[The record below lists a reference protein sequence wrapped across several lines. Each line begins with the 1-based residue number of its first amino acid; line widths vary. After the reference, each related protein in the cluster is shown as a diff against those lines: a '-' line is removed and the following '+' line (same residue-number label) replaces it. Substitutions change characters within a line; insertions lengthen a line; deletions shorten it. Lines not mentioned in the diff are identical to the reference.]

1 MKLEEAKTA
10 AEALTDLAEN
20 GQDFSNVMSGVS
32 QDVKRTKKL
41 WREGN
46 KSRLIKIGVTLIMF
60 PEPTPIS
67 ETVGACFVAAGAIQ
81 KGIQSRS
88 IFMEDIRKTFQ
99 STLKEVYATKHNLQ
113 I

>member
-10 AEALTDLAEN
+10 AEAATDLAEN
-20 GQDFSNVMSGVS
+20 GQDFSNVIGGVS
-32 QDVKRTKKL
+32 RDLKNTKKL

-88 IFMEDIRKTFQ
+88 MFMEDIKKTFQ
-99 STLKEVYATKHNLQ
+99 STLKEVYATKHNLR

>member
-1 MKLEEAKTA
+1 MKLEEAKTV
-10 AEALTDLAEN
+10 AEAATDLAEN

-32 QDVKRTKKL
+32 RDLKRTKKL

-88 IFMEDIRKTFQ
+88 MFMEDIRKTFQ

>member
-1 MKLEEAKTA
+1 MKLEEAKTV
-10 AEALTDLAEN
+10 AEAATDLAEN
-20 GQDFSNVMSGVS
+20 GQDFSNVMRGVS
-32 QDVKRTKKL
+32 RDLKSTKKL

-88 IFMEDIRKTFQ
+88 MFMEDIRKTFQ